1 MAAGASPRASS
12 RPTTPGPLGPAG
24 LVSPSTEALEKRLRA
39 ARKKLRQIEKLMTK
53 PVAELNHQQ
62 QEKLIK
68 HTETA
73 EAVRQL
79 EGELAAALHDP
90 ADSPANVEEEG
101 AHAFASRYREDG
113 SSSEGDAAS
122 SSSCSHSNSSI
133 SLASVVAAAD
143 HRPSEYYEEPPPPT
157 PTPPGPPL
165 RRSNVTDGASAEDA
179 YAKQQAAARQ
189 MQAVHRRKAAQR
201 LRRAREEASR
211 AALETLSLA
220 LERRALQT
228 HQLLMV
234 EHVMQPRTLGQPN
247 GRLRLDFTEL
257 RGNTRMREPECDGK
271 RGKSKLSPAPNDE
284 LLELSGLQSLLLR
297 SDELRELALDTRDD

>member
-90 ADSPANVEEEG
+90 ADSPANVEKEG
-101 AHAFASRYREDG
+101 ALG
-113 SSSEGDAAS
+113 SA
-122 SSSCSHSNSSI
+122 CI
-133 SLASVVAAAD
+133 CLAV
-143 HRPSEYYEEPPPPT
+143 
-157 PTPPGPPL
+157 PGG
-165 RRSNVTDGASAEDA
+165 R
-179 YAKQQAAARQ
+179 QQ
-189 MQAVHRRKAAQR
+189 
-201 LRRAREEASR
+201 
-211 AALETLSLA
+211 
-220 LERRALQT
+220 
-228 HQLLMV
+228 
-234 EHVMQPRTLGQPN
+234 
-247 GRLRLDFTEL
+247 L
-257 RGNTRMREPECDGK
+257 RGRCRQLQLV
-271 RGKSKLSPAPNDE
+271 LS
-284 LLELSGLQSLLLR
+284 
-297 SDELRELALDTRDD
+297 